1 MSSCAADYCGGVLES
16 GEDLA
21 GNVAF
26 EATDDLGLAHSL
38 TGAAA
43 LAPGHRGR
51 RPVNATPEAL
61 VVDVAQ
67 LARTRYAGVNHT
79 HLAELLAEREGIHIG
94 RTNCR

>member
-1 MSSCAADYCGGVLES
+1 MSSCAADYSGRVLES

-43 LAPGHRGR
+43 HVSLG
-51 RPVNATPEAL
+51 
-61 VVDVAQ
+61 
-67 LARTRYAGVNHT
+67 AGVVTKPDHDD
-79 HLAELLAEREGIHIG
+79 AV
-94 RTNCR
+94 